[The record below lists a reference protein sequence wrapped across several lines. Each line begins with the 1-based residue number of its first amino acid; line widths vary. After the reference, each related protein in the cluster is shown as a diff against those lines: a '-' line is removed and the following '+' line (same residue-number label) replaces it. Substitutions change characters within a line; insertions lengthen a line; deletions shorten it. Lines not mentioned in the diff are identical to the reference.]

1 MKGYEYYRFIEN
13 IYENFDE
20 LKETV
25 ATKLNDLIGFI
36 FNRDNLKV
44 SFTADKE
51 GYELFNKAFEK
62 FLESLPNNDFEKAK
76 RLYVPTKSK
85 TGFTSSSQVQ
95 YVAMCGNYVKEGFNY
110 TGALKVLKVIFSYD
124 YLWINVRVKGGA
136 YGCNSSFFRNG
147 DMYMSSYRDP
157 NLKGTIDIFKK
168 AYEYVENFDVSD
180 RDMLKY
186 IIGTI
191 GDLDTPLNS
200 KAKGVRSFSAYLSH
214 ADYETF
220 AKERREILN
229 CDVNAIRALAPIVKL
244 SIGQDYLSVV
254 GNQQVIQDNKDIF
267 DEIKPLIISATKDK

>member
-1 MKGYEYYRFIEN
+1 
-13 IYENFDE
+13 
-20 LKETV
+20 
-25 ATKLNDLIGFI
+25 
-36 FNRDNLKV
+36 
-44 SFTADKE
+44 
-51 GYELFNKAFEK
+51 
-62 FLESLPNNDFEKAK
+62 
-76 RLYVPTKSK
+76 
-85 TGFTSSSQVQ
+85 
-95 YVAMCGNYVKEGFNY
+95 
-110 TGALKVLKVIFSYD
+110 
-124 YLWINVRVKGGA
+124 
-136 YGCNSSFFRNG
+136 
-147 DMYMSSYRDP
+147 MSSYRDP